1 MSHSFLNGSV
11 EEDDVDF
18 FMSLRQRVFK
28 PVVESQVLCGK
39 VSFSP
44 IARQNLLGIP
54 DSLDVLLDFV
64 AVQQSPS
71 KEASD

>member
-28 PVVESQVLCGK
+28 PVEQCLLYIIHYTMGVVETINDRS
-39 VSFSP
+39 
-44 IARQNLLGIP
+44 
-54 DSLDVLLDFV
+54 
-64 AVQQSPS
+64 
-71 KEASD
+71 